1 MQVLCKIRVMKMVVS
16 LLLLFIGV
24 NTQLLL
30 NRKATLV
37 TYSSEAKLASV
48 ERRHLEDRFFP

>member
-1 MQVLCKIRVMKMVVS
+1 MLCKIRVMKMVVS